1 MLGSRTLST
10 LGQIVLWV
18 MFFLFPLHLYNVRIM
33 DPHFFQ
39 RQLIDN
45 IFFVLLFYVNVNFL
59 IPKYLIKGRKAK
71 YFLGVGVLLMVV
83 FCQQVLT
90 EHAFLPPMHA
100 RFDHHEMAFPAARGR
115 VGPRDDFYLE
125 RGTTQA
131 ITAGKLADSA
141 YIKKY
146 GLPPRPVILPQ
157 GEHRQMLIRKGQVG
171 MDDGLPFVKGV
182 DGFFIFMVVRRAF
195 STSLLLLLVG
205 SFWKIS
211 FVWSRAEKEKE
222 RLEKE
227 KLGAE
232 LKLLKS
238 QINPHFLFNVLNSLY
253 ALSYKEQSKVSTS
266 ILKLSY
272 IMRYMIY
279 DTAAT
284 AVQLQKE
291 VDYIENYIALQRLRM
306 PDFIDISFKA
316 EGVLATHFIEPMLL
330 LPFIENA
337 FKHGV
342 SYLTP
347 SKISIQLLIKGDELF
362 LEVDN
367 PIAGHK
373 QVGLPSDGGVGLNN
387 VSERLKLL
395 YGSYYDLKIQQAD
408 QRYKVNLHI
417 SLNKIKKD
425 LYD

>member
-1 MLGSRTLST
+1 
-10 LGQIVLWV
+10 
-18 MFFLFPLHLYNVRIM
+18 M

-39 RQLIDN
+39 RQLIEN
-45 IFFVLLFYVNVNFL
+45 IFFVLLFYVNVNYL
-59 IPKYLIKGRKAK
+59 VPKYLIKGLKTK
-71 YFLGVGVLLMVV
+71 YFVGVAILFLVV
-83 FCQQVLT
+83 FCQGLLT
-90 EHAFLPPMHA
+90 ERAFQPFRPF
-100 RFDHHEMAFPAARGR
+100 RFASHEMIFPGGARPG
-115 VGPRDDFYLE
+115 GPEDDVRLQQKRDGALDQPGVRAGE
-125 RGTTQA
+125 AQRGATLV
-131 ITAGKLADSA
+131 ISEDKLADSA

-157 GEHRQMLIRKGQVG
+157 GGRRKFRGAISPDPMRRELPWLNG
-171 MDDGLPFVKGV
+171 MD
-182 DGFFIFMVVRRAF
+182 GFAFFMVLRRSF
-195 STSLLLLLVG
+195 TTSLLLLLVG
-205 SFWKIS
+205 SFWKLS
-211 FVWSRAEKEKE
+211 FVWSKTEKEKE
-222 RLEKE
+222 ALEKE
-227 KLGAE
+227 KLSAE
-232 LKLLKS
+232 LRLLKS

-253 ALSYKEQSKVSTS
+253 ALSYKEQSRVSTS

-279 DTAAT
+279 DTNAA

-316 EGVLATHFIEPMLL
+316 EGVQATHFIEPMLL

-347 SKISIQLLIKGDELF
+347 SKISIRLTVKGDELY

-367 PIAGHK
+367 PVVEHK
-373 QVGLPSDGGVGLNN
+373 ETSPQAEGGVGLTN
-387 VSERLKLL
+387 VRERLKLL
-395 YGSYYDLKIQQAD
+395 YGNYYTLKIQQLD
-408 QRYKVNLHI
+408 QRYMVNLYI

>member
-1 MLGSRTLST
+1 
-10 LGQIVLWV
+10 
-18 MFFLFPLHLYNVRIM
+18 M

-45 IFFVLLFYVNVNFL
+45 IFFVLLFYVNVNYL
-59 IPKYLIKGRKAK
+59 VPKYLIKGLKTK
-71 YFLGVGVLLMVV
+71 YFTGVAILLLIV
-83 FCQQVLT
+83 FCQQLLT
-90 EHAFLPPMHA
+90 ERAFQPLRPP
-100 RFDHHEMAFPAARGR
+100 RFVRHEMIFPRDGRPGGPEDDFRIEEGQRDPSGR
-115 VGPRDDFYLE
+115 VMMQGEQKPEKGSGLVISED
-125 RGTTQA
+125 
-131 ITAGKLADSA
+131 KLADSA
-141 YIKKY
+141 FIKKY

-157 GEHRQMLIRKGQVG
+157 GGNRKNRDAMYPDAMHQQLPWLNG
-171 MDDGLPFVKGV
+171 MD
-182 DGFFIFMVVRRAF
+182 GFAFFMVLRRSF
-195 STSLLLLLVG
+195 TTSLLLLLVG
-205 SFWKIS
+205 SFWKLS
-211 FVWSRAEKEKE
+211 FVWSKTEKEKE
-222 RLEKE
+222 TLEKE

-232 LKLLKS
+232 LRLLKS

-253 ALSYKEQSKVSTS
+253 ALSYKEESKVSTS

-279 DTAAT
+279 DTNAA

-316 EGVLATHFIEPMLL
+316 EGVQATHFIEPMLL

-342 SYLTP
+342 SYLAP
-347 SKISIQLLIKGDELF
+347 SRISIQLAVKGDELF

-367 PIAGHK
+367 PVVEHK
-373 QVGLPSDGGVGLNN
+373 EIGPEAEGGIGLTN
-387 VSERLKLL
+387 VRERLKLL
-395 YGSYYDLKIQQAD
+395 YGNYYTLKIQQID
-408 QRYKVNLHI
+408 QRYNVNLHI